1 MEAQTWLLDTPEP
14 VRFVELHEHVWAS
27 ATNKVCLC
35 PSSKHS
41 PLRSTLEEIEVSNSH
56 RTGEGRSVQMHL
68 WLISVF
74 SLCLLQWESH
84 IKRWNLPLDGTEE
97 EKDDPVMI
105 SWLKCKRLL
114 TLVHMHCWEQ
124 RDYSSWSS
132 RAGFMANI
140 CLYSPSLT
148 LQSSLTRRG
157 KKNSCEMLMAAAL
170 EREQMCFM
178 LWKHDLINT
187 QFPR

>member
-1 MEAQTWLLDTPEP
+1 MEAQVWLLDTPEP
-14 VRFVELHEHVWAS
+14 VRFDELHKHVWAF
-27 ATNKVCLC
+27 ATNKVCSR

-56 RTGEGRSVQMHL
+56 RTSQGVQMHL

-84 IKRWNLPLDGTEE
+84 IKRWNLPVDGTEE
-97 EKDDPVMI
+97 EKDDSVMI
-105 SWLKCKRLL
+105 SWLKCKRSL
-114 TLVHMHCWEQ
+114 TLVHVHCWEQ

-148 LQSSLTRRG
+148 PQSSLTCR
-157 KKNSCEMLMAAAL
+157 KKNSCEMLMGTLHA
-170 EREQMCFM
+170 EREQICFM